1 MILVSALVILVP
13 GVPLIPV
20 MLFSQVLNG
29 VLLPLVL
36 VFLILLTRDREIMG
50 QYRNSRI
57 FTAVAWAIVGALAV
71 LGVLLAVTAVA
82 G

>member
-1 MILVSALVILVP
+1 MILASAIVIMLP

-36 VFLILLTRDREIMG
+36 VFLILLTGDREIMG
-50 QYRNSRI
+50 RYRNARGFSAAAWVLVI
-57 FTAVAWAIVGALAV
+57 VLTALS
-71 LGVLLAVTAVA
+71 LLLAVGTLF

>member
-1 MILVSALVILVP
+1 MIVASALVILLP

-36 VFLILLTRDREIMG
+36 VFLILLTGDREIMG
-50 QYRNSRI
+50 RYRNSS
-57 FTAVAWAIVGALAV
+57 FFSLLAWVLVVALVALS
-71 LGVLLAVTAVA
+71 LLLAVTTLV